1 MSSPIFVINK
11 KSELINK
18 FKILKKKLI
27 PKMLF

>member
-11 KSELINK
+11 KSELLNK
-18 FKILKKKLI
+18 FQILKKKLI